1 MILLRNLTF
10 ARGADRLVEDASC
23 QIHPG
28 WKVGLVGANGCGKSS
43 FLALL
48 RGELHAEHGDLE
60 WPARWTLAHVAQ
72 DTPALPDAALEFTLD
87 GDVELR
93 QVERGLA
100 AAEAVHGT
108 PPKTSLCAAKPHP
121 ASRDQPSAVLRPSA
135 LCDVLPP
142 GGQETLGAARRVS
155 EGLHWG
161 EQIAEL
167 HGRLDEI
174 GGYAARAR
182 AAELLHG
189 LGFSDADFTRPVA
202 EFSGGWRVRLNLA
215 RALMCRSDLLLL
227 DEPTNHLDLD
237 AVLWLEG
244 WLRAYAGTLMMIS
257 HDRDFLDAVV
267 GHMLHIEN
275 RRMTL
280 YTGNYTVF
288 ERTRSERLAAQQSM
302 FEKQQREIAHL
313 HAFVDRF
320 RAKATKAR
328 QAQSRLKALERME
341 EIAAAHV
348 DTPFT
353 FRFREPA
360 GLSDPLLA
368 LEGASAGYGDKPV
381 LTDVTLTLRPG
392 ARLGLLGRNGA
403 GKSTLVK
410 LLVGELDPVA
420 GKRIAGRHLAVG
432 YFAQHQVE
440 QLRPDESPLQHLVRQ
455 EPRTREQELRDYL
468 GGFDFRGEMVGAP
481 CGCFSGG
488 EKARLVLA
496 LLIRQRPNLLL
507 LDEPT
512 NHLDL
517 EMREALTLA
526 LQETEAGVVLVSHD
540 RHLLRTT
547 CDELWLVADGS
558 ATPFDGD
565 LDDYAA
571 WLAGRRNAGN
581 PENSMDAGKASRK
594 QARVEAEASRQALLA
609 RRRPLLKESEKLEK
623 QLSAWQDEKALLDE
637 QLTAPGLYAAPERN
651 RLDGLLKRQA
661 ELAKA
666 IENAEHRWLEIHDD
680 LDRLPGTSLS

>member
-1 MILLRNLTF
+1 MILSRNLSF
-10 ARGADRLVEDASC
+10 ARNGQALVDDASF
-23 QIHPG
+23 QLHPG

-48 RGELHAEHGDLE
+48 RNELHAERGDLE
-60 WPARWTLAHVAQ
+60 MPARWMVAHVAQ
-72 DTPALPDAALEFTLD
+72 DTPALPDAALEFVLD

-93 QVERGLA
+93 RIERALA
-100 AAEAVHGT
+100 AAEAAH
-108 PPKTSLCAAKPHP
+108 
-121 ASRDQPSAVLRPSA
+121 
-135 LCDVLPP
+135 
-142 GGQETLGAARRVS
+142 
-155 EGLHWG
+155 EGVR
-161 EQIAEL
+161 IAEL

-189 LGFSDADFTRPVA
+189 LGFADADFARPVA
-202 EFSGGWRVRLNLA
+202 EFSGGWRVRLNLG

-244 WLRAYAGTLMMIS
+244 WLRAYGGTLVMIS

-267 GHMLHIEN
+267 GQTLHIEN

-280 YTGNYTVF
+280 YAGNYSAF
-288 ERTRSERLAAQQSM
+288 ERTRAERLAAQQSM
-302 FEKQQREIAHL
+302 HEKQQREIAHL
-313 HAFVDRF
+313 EKFVERF

-328 QAQSRLKALERME
+328 QAQSRLKALDRME

-348 DTPFT
+348 DTAFT
-353 FRFREPA
+353 FRFCDPD
-360 GLSDPLLA
+360 GFSDPLLA
-368 LEGASAGYGDKPV
+368 VENAAVGYGDKPI
-381 LTDVTLTLRPG
+381 LDGVTLTLRPG

-410 LLVGELDPVA
+410 LLVDELAPLA
-420 GKRIAGRHLAVG
+420 GKRIEGRHLAIG

-440 QLRPDESPLQHLVRQ
+440 LLRPDESPLQHLIRQ
-455 EPRTREQELRDYL
+455 EPGTREQELRDYL
-468 GGFDFRGEMVGAP
+468 GGFDFRGDMVGAP
-481 CGCFSGG
+481 CGRFSGG

-496 LLIRQRPNLLL
+496 LLIRRRPNLLL

-547 CDELWLVADGS
+547 CDELWLVADGRV
-558 ATPFDGD
+558 TPFDGD
-565 LDDYAA
+565 LDDYAV
-571 WLAGRRNAGN
+571 WLSGQRAAARAPDTGKTARREAR
-581 PENSMDAGKASRK
+581 E
-594 QARVEAEASRQALLA
+594 QAAAQRRALLE
-609 RRRPLLKESEKLEK
+609 RRRPLLKEAEKLEK
-623 QLSAWQDEKALLDE
+623 QLAEWQADKADLDAR
-637 QLTAPGLYAAPERN
+637 LADPALYAAPDRA
-651 RLDGLLKRQA
+651 LLEDLHKRQA
-661 ELAKA
+661 DLAA
-666 IENAEHRWLEIHDD
+666 IIDSAEERWLEVHT
-680 LDRLPGTSLS
+680 LLESLPDPT